1 MRGVV
6 KNDVVHRLKK
16 KCYRLDV
23 VPVEDGGYEFGVS
36 KICPGPLPLLGTVL
50 HKKLFRTE
58 SEANKEKK
66 RWIRGCD

>member
-1 MRGVV
+1 M
-6 KNDVVHRLKK
+6 KK

-23 VPVEDGGYEFGVS
+23 VPVEDGGYKFAVS
-36 KICPGPLPLLGTVL
+36 KICPGPLIGIVL
-50 HKKLFRTE
+50 HSKLFRTE